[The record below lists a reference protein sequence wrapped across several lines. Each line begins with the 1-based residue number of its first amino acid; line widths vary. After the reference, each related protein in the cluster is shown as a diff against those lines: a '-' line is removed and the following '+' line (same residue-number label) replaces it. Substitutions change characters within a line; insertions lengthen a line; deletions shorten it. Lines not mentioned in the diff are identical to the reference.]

1 MESEKP
7 EGGRP
12 EVAAASE
19 MSARLGAAVTRFV
32 HTTRLVKFDNGLFG
46 IRRGLI
52 WHSYLDFLDKKYW
65 WTPASRWFMRGDCMV
80 CEEEARAVFSRM
92 NVKSQVV
99 A

>member
-1 MESEKP
+1 MEITENGEGRSEHA
-7 EGGRP
+7 
-12 EVAAASE
+12 VASE

-52 WHSYLDFLDKKYW
+52 WHSYLDFLDKKCW